1 MTEEVRKRQ
10 SGFMRRLAR
19 VLTLWIGLPLFLLF
33 GVSLASVYLFCIF
46 RPELVTSGMQ
56 EQLTRLTGLPWR
68 IEGEV
73 TPVLAPD
80 LSIEAT
86 GVFILAASTDQSDF
100 IDADRPLI
108 KVAKLRVG
116 IEPSSLLSFP
126 FAPKFQFIELESPSV
141 HLAYDAQKRPLW
153 QPLDTQDGSS
163 FFSLPFLFTLS
174 EPPSESH
181 RSEVTPHAI
190 AANAT
195 GNAPL
200 APTEPPLSESALLRD
215 VPEEYAQTEP
225 DALRS
230 FAAELISLRNSD
242 FPPLKIHDGS
252 LHSYTD
258 TGDILLSFTAIE
270 GELDPKAPTDNLMLS
285 AVFTLPEADLE
296 VTFSLQSEIGT
307 SGLAASGKL
316 TAEVAMT
323 PPGSRTVKGSLATS
337 LLWRENGKDLLLP
350 DFRMVAETDGLTAR
364 LEADLSK
371 FSCTGPVQ
379 LHKLSLPRWFG
390 FARSLP
396 PGLQQPMDALIG
408 EFDLFLDTSAAEAR
422 NLRGA
427 VGPLAVS
434 GYVGVQDYSD
444 PVVVVDL
451 DLDRANLDLLFPFLA
466 AVGKY
471 VPEPITPKF
480 DHLQLAP
487 YPKDP
492 SAPPHVPQ
500 EGDIHIT
507 YDVKVRV
514 AQPRVHDVD
523 AGPLEVLVYPVD
535 VKGVGK
541 TRVAFNKVAVIQGD
555 IDGRLDIDEH
565 SIMMHYSVSG
575 LELGKLPENKENL
588 VRIAGKLTGVCDI
601 DVPMN
606 ADGSLKEIWQIGVN
620 ASISGCDITGHYPNS
635 PWRLF
640 FTKAKASGKGTIF
653 SVLTKGVRIE
663 GLWDIAGEGI
673 KTSWNPN
680 GKDNL
685 AGSFKGGLFWPP
697 IKEAERTYSRRER
710 RSMERR
716 GVERISGD
724 LALNGSLVSP
734 LGSIRVPVRGKL
746 KTRLNWLIY
755 SEKIS
760 LDEITFEGFGS
771 YCEGGISIDFSGKE
785 VVYQSDTAIKLN
797 PRELLKS
804 WGMLPPEG
812 FLAPR
817 LLTGKFSVTA
827 KSNTVLFNK
836 MKLEADGA
844 PISGEIYW
852 KNLEPKSAGSGLW
865 TFRLAAEHLNLDNFY
880 PPPPKGQGPVIPSQ
894 EPWKLTGLKGLAID
908 AQLHIYQGRYRE
920 FSFSKTKVTA
930 TLQRD
935 RFSLHADLGSF
946 YGGASTLLF
955 QGTVV
960 PEKSQIT
967 LRKGLIHMQKVA
979 LGKALFDFTKTRQY
993 AGTAE
998 LMVDMSGVLTCNAD
1012 IPAKLN
1018 GIWNVDIV
1026 DGLYPAFLSN
1036 ESSNLRNTFSQAS
1049 ANGVIEK
1056 GVIISDNFKLSGPMV
1071 DMSGKGWLN
1080 MNNSELDMTVSVT
1093 FAKVPTVPVRFYGR
1107 SSAPQMSVQGVN
1119 MVVETMQAAG
1129 MGIFSLVRNIFELPA
1144 HAVRGIDSLVKKND
1158 SKKK

>member
-1 MTEEVRKRQ
+1 MTEEALKRQ
-10 SGFMRRLAR
+10 SGFIRRLAR
-19 VLTLWIGLPLFLLF
+19 TLFLWIALPLVLLF
-33 GVSLASVYLFCIF
+33 GISLVSVYLFCAF
-46 RPELVTSGMQ
+46 RPDLVASGMQ

-73 TPVLAPD
+73 TPALTPN
-80 LSIEAT
+80 LGIEAT
-86 GVFILAASTDQSDF
+86 EVFILAASTDQSDF
-100 IDADRPLI
+100 IDMDRPLI
-108 KVAKLRVG
+108 KVARLRVG

-153 QPLDTQDGSS
+153 QPLDTQDGTS
-163 FFSLPFLFTLS
+163 FFSLPFLS
-174 EPPSESH
+174 
-181 RSEVTPHAI
+181 VTPDPL
-190 AANAT
+190 NGETPPPVLT
-195 GNAPL
+195 GNATTNATEDSPESSL
-200 APTEPPLSESALLRD
+200 AELPILRD
-215 VPEEYAQTEP
+215 VTEDP
-225 DALRS
+225 GETDQDALRS
-230 FAAELISLRNSD
+230 FAAHLTNLRNSN
-242 FPPLKIHDGS
+242 FPPLKIHGGS
-252 LHSYTD
+252 LFSYTD
-258 TGDILLSFTAIE
+258 TGDILLSFTSVEA
-270 GELDPKAPTDNLMLS
+270 ELDPKAATDNLVLD
-285 AVFTLPEADLE
+285 AVFSLPEADLE
-296 VTFSLQSEIGT
+296 VAFSLQSEIGAP
-307 SGLAASGKL
+307 GLAASGKI
-316 TAEVAMT
+316 TAEIGMT
-323 PPGSRTVKGSLATS
+323 PPGSRTVRGSLATS
-337 LLWRENGKDLLLP
+337 FLWQENGKDVLLP

-371 FSCTGPVQ
+371 LSCTGPVQ

-434 GYVGVQDYSD
+434 GYVGVQDYSE

-480 DHLQLAP
+480 EHLQLAP

-492 SAPPHVPQ
+492 SLPPPVPK
-500 EGDIHIT
+500 EGDIHIR

-523 AGPLEVLVYPVD
+523 AGPLEVLVYPVE

-541 TRVAFNKVAVIQGD
+541 TRVAFNKVAVIQGN

-565 SIMMHYSVSG
+565 SILMHYAVSG
-575 LELGKLPENKENL
+575 LELGQLPENKENI

-601 DVPMN
+601 DVPMD

-620 ASISGCDITGHYPNS
+620 ASIASCDITGHYPNS

-663 GLWDIAGEGI
+663 GLWDITGEGI
-673 KTSWNPN
+673 KTSWNPK
-680 GKDNL
+680 GKDGLN
-685 AGSFKGGLFWPP
+685 GTFKGGLFWPP
-697 IKEAERTYSRRER
+697 IKEAERTYSRQDR

-734 LGSIRVPVRGKL
+734 LGSLRVPIRGKL
-746 KTRLNWLIY
+746 GTRLNWLLY
-755 SEKIS
+755 KEKIS
-760 LDEITFEGFGS
+760 LDDITFEGFGS
-771 YCEGGISIDFSGKE
+771 YCEGKISIDFSGKE
-785 VVYQSDTAIKLN
+785 VVCQSDATIKMN
-797 PRELLKS
+797 PREVLKS
-804 WGMLPPEG
+804 WDMQPPDG

-817 LLTGKFSVTA
+817 LLTGKFSVTT
-827 KSNTVLFNK
+827 KSNSVLFNK
-836 MKLEADGA
+836 IKLEADGA
-844 PISGEIYW
+844 PITGEISW
-852 KNLEPKSAGSGLW
+852 KNSEPKSGGNGLW

-880 PPPPKGQGPVIPSQ
+880 PPPPKGQTPVIPSQ
-894 EPWKLTGLKGLAID
+894 EPWKLSALKGVAID

-920 FSFSKTKVTA
+920 FSFSKTKATA

-935 RFSLHADLGSF
+935 RFSLHADLGNF

-955 QGTVV
+955 QGTIV
-960 PEKSQIT
+960 PEKSQVT
-967 LRKGLIHMQKVA
+967 LRKGLIHMQNVA
-979 LGKALFDFTKTRQY
+979 LGNALYDFTKTRQY

-998 LMVDMSGVLTCNAD
+998 LTVDMAGVLTCNAD

-1018 GIWNVDIV
+1018 GIWSVEIV

-1036 ESSNLRNTFSQAS
+1036 ESSNLRNTFSRAS

-1056 GVIISDNFKLSGPMV
+1056 GVIVSDNFKLSGPMV

-1080 MNNSELDMTVSVT
+1080 MNNNELDMTVSVT

-1107 SSAPQMSVQGVN
+1107 SSAPQMNVQGVN
-1119 MVVETMQAAG
+1119 MVVETVQAAG

-1144 HAVRGIDSLVKKND
+1144 HAVRGIDSLVKKNEN
-1158 SKKK
+1158 KKK